1 MLFSDPTSSKTS
13 SDFPSSIANAN
24 IVTQTP
30 IMQNTG
36 NQDPGEFQTDQG
48 QDEEFLE
55 FNNSN
60 ELTGDKGTTCSHV
73 QFCELIFTLTLYR

>member
-1 MLFSDPTSSKTS
+1 MSFSDPTSSKPS
-13 SDFPSSIANAN
+13 SDFPSSMANAH

-36 NQDPGEFQTDQG
+36 NQDPGEFQKDQG
-48 QDEEFLE
+48 KDEEFLE

-60 ELTGDKGTTCSHV
+60 ELTGDKGTCCRHI
-73 QFCELIFTLTLYR
+73 QFCELIVTLFS

>member
-1 MLFSDPTSSKTS
+1 
-13 SDFPSSIANAN
+13 
-24 IVTQTP
+24 
-30 IMQNTG
+30 MQNTE

-60 ELTGDKGTTCSHV
+60 ELTGDKGTCSRHV
-73 QFCELIFTLTLYR
+73 QFCELIFTLFS

>member
-1 MLFSDPTSSKTS
+1 MSFSDPASSKTS
-13 SDFPSSIANAN
+13 SDLPSSIANAH

-36 NQDPGEFQTDQG
+36 NQDPSEFQTDQG

-60 ELTGDKGTTCSHV
+60 QLTGDKGTCSRHV
-73 QFCELIFTLTLYR
+73 QFCELIFTLFS